1 MHEEQSGSQVW
12 PQLSE
17 WGAGGCVRQGLVRPC
32 VHAKSFW
39 SCSTLCDL
47 MDCSLPGSSQAR
59 ILAWVIMPSSRGSSQ
74 PRDRTC
80 VSYVS
85 CIGRQILYLW
95 CHLGSPGPCK
105 PWQKLW
111 LLLQWKALNGFAQSC
126 LTLCDPMDCSLLGS
140 LSMEFSR
147 QEYLSG
153 LPCPS
158 PGDFPDPG
166 IEPRSPTF
174 QADSLSS
181 EPPGKSFSSSQ

>member
-17 WGAGGCVRQGLVRPC
+17 WRAGGCVRQGLVRPC

-80 VSYVS
+80 VSSVS
-85 CIGRQILYLW
+85 CIGRRILYH
-95 CHLGSPGPCK
+95 CVTGEAT
-105 PWQKLW
+105 KLTYNV
-111 LLLQWKALNGFAQSC
+111 LLV
-126 LTLCDPMDCSLLGS
+126 
-140 LSMEFSR
+140 
-147 QEYLSG
+147 SG
-153 LPCPS
+153 IQHNDLV
-158 PGDFPDPG
+158 FVY
-166 IEPRSPTF
+166 TKK
-174 QADSLSS
+174 SS
-181 EPPGKSFSSSQ
+181 QSSSFEKIVSW